1 MKFKLLIFILT
12 CLSTGSL
19 MANCNWNSRNG
30 SLYVKDSCLGNV
42 YFIETGISF
51 NGMFSGKYK
60 CEWKLDTV
68 KVGSN
73 SSVQK
78 ISISQNGTYT
88 ICVKVTDTIN
98 NCDTVYCRNLVVNC
112 ISNCNWKARNAQ
124 YFAYDTCDGTNARK
138 SVNGYI
144 WFPNAA
150 CNTYQWSVNNVVMN
164 GSQNAF
170 SHTITKNGTYN
181 ICLKVTDTCNK
192 CDTTFCKSVVV
203 NCFKS
208 CNWKSR
214 NAQVYAWDS
223 CQSSVKKINAEIA
236 LPNASCYKYEWKV
249 NNVLLGVSGSRLS
262 YNISQNGAYTICV
275 KVTDTCL
282 NCDTTYCISRYVNC
296 VGVCNWKSRNG
307 NLYLKDSCRGTV
319 NFIEAGVSFNG
330 MFSGK
335 YKCYWSLNG
344 VGFGNRSAVQKM
356 PVFQNGN
363 YIVCV
368 KVEDT
373 VNFCDTTFCAHIEV
387 DCITECLWSQRGIQ
401 MYRNDSCKGV
411 NNRKSMNVY
420 LDIDHKGC
428 KSYRW
433 KVNGVVQT
441 ESRPYLSYTL
451 SKDTS
456 YQVCVEISDTCLD
469 CDTVICSTYT
479 TNCFGNAVSNADV
492 SIIQVYPNPV
502 NDILQVKTDVQLKV
516 SILNLLGVEVL
527 SKELQEGVNTLSVQ
541 SLSPGIYL
549 LKTETKDGHSATRR
563 LIIE

>member
-1 MKFKLLIFILT
+1 
-12 CLSTGSL
+12 

-30 SLYVKDSCLGNV
+30 SLYVKDSCLSNV

-98 NCDTVYCRNLVVNC
+98 NCDTVYCRNVVVNC
-112 ISNCNWKARNAQ
+112 ISN
-124 YFAYDTCDGTNARK
+124 
-138 SVNGYI
+138 
-144 WFPNAA
+144 
-150 CNTYQWSVNNVVMN
+150 
-164 GSQNAF
+164 
-170 SHTITKNGTYN
+170 
-181 ICLKVTDTCNK
+181 
-192 CDTTFCKSVVV
+192 
-203 NCFKS
+203 
-208 CNWKSR
+208 
-214 NAQVYAWDS
+214 
-223 CQSSVKKINAEIA
+223 
-236 LPNASCYKYEWKV
+236 
-249 NNVLLGVSGSRLS
+249 
-262 YNISQNGAYTICV
+262 
-275 KVTDTCL
+275 
-282 NCDTTYCISRYVNC
+282 
-296 VGVCNWKSRNG
+296 CNWKSRNG
-307 NLYLKDSCRGTV
+307 NLYLKDSCSGTV

-344 VGFGNRSAVQKM
+344 VRFGNRGAVQKM

-373 VNFCDTTFCAHIEV
+373 VSFCDTTFCAHVEV

-428 KSYRW
+428 MSYRW

-516 SILNLLGVEVL
+516 SILNLLGVEEL